1 MFRKSSLVFFL
12 VIISVIAIGC
22 TKKINFTTDGPFIIL
37 KSVSGGENYYV
48 EFYPKYIAVYG
59 DGTARIYT
67 EGGGEIIVGEDAPV
81 REVQLTDDEIEE
93 IKETIEENQF
103 LKLDTDISDQRVLD
117 GSSHYITVYTENESK
132 EVGGYSPDD
141 DNFDAIYSKVKGL
154 VRDEY
159 NEWLDDIDTYIYEVN
174 PGPSD

>member
-37 KSVSGGENYYV
+37 EGGSGGENYYV

-67 EGGGEIIVGEDAPV
+67 EGGGEIIVGEEATV
-81 REVQLTDDEIEE
+81 REVRLTEEEVYE
-93 IKETIEENQF
+93 IKE
-103 LKLDTDISDQRVLD
+103 K
-117 GSSHYITVYTENESK
+117 
-132 EVGGYSPDD
+132 
-141 DNFDAIYSKVKGL
+141 
-154 VRDEY
+154 
-159 NEWLDDIDTYIYEVN
+159 IDV
-174 PGPSD
+174 S